1 MIAEEK
7 EITVRTEITPDI
19 YAHVDE
25 SFYIRM
31 VVNLVSNAVFYGRE
45 GGIVKIS
52 LQAKE
57 ENVVGIVEDNG
68 IGISVHDMEHIWER
82 FYRADT
88 SRTDGSHFGLG
99 LSMVKWIA
107 EAHGGRVSVES
118 REGEGSR
125 FTFYIP
131 F

>member
-1 MIAEEK
+1 M
-7 EITVRTEITPDI
+7 
-19 YAHVDE
+19 
-25 SFYIRM
+25 
-31 VVNLVSNAVFYGRE
+31 
-45 GGIVKIS
+45 
-52 LQAKE
+52 QAKE

-107 EAHGGRVSVES
+107 EAHGAECLLRAEKGKEADLH
-118 REGEGSR
+118 
-125 FTFYIP
+125 FIFLFKY
-131 F
+131 FLMFF